1 MPVFARKTTI
11 KRQFG
16 ARRAPGG
23 VILCTGCN
31 CNLADTTSNSAG
43 FIYVLYADKIKMKI
57 NRQFDVYCRVCTTR
71 SFPRAIIV

>member
-1 MPVFARKTTI
+1 MPVFARRTTI

-23 VILCTGCN
+23 AIQCYGCN

-43 FIYVLYADKIKMKI
+43 TIYVLYADKIQLKV
-57 NRQFDVYCRVCTTR
+57 NRQFDVYCRDCITR
-71 SFPRAIIV
+71 SFPKAVMV